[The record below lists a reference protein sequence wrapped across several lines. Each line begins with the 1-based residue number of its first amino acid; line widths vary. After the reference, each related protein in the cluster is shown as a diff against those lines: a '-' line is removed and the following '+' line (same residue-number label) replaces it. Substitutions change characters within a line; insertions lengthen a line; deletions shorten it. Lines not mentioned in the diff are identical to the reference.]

1 MRHVSHALIP
11 PSRQAVTRGEKVLAC
26 AASNVAVDNLAER
39 LLPTQVINKTI
50 RRDEQNNSPRL
61 TKQFAEMN
69 ETIRRVLVVP
79 QKPLSKKEARAAAR
93 AATGGA
99 PSDSNSDNNSSA
111 NSFVHLGSDAGGALR
126 IVRVGEPS
134 LPPLQAS
141 RLLLSFYTWHATE

>member
-1 MRHVSHALIP
+1 M
-11 PSRQAVTRGEKVLAC
+11 
-26 AASNVAVDNLAER
+26 
-39 LLPTQVINKTI
+39 
-50 RRDEQNNSPRL
+50 
-61 TKQFAEMN
+61 
-69 ETIRRVLVVP
+69 P

-126 IVRVGEPS
+126 IVRVGAPS

-141 RLLLSFYTWHATE
+141 RLLLLFYTWHATE